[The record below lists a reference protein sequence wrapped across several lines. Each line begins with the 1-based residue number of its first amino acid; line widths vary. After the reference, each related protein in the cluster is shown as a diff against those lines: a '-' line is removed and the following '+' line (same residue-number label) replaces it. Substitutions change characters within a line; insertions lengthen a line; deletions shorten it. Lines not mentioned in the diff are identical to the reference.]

1 MQTRREIKV
10 VIADDHE
17 IFRDGLKLMLSH
29 AADISCIGEAAD
41 GNELISIVDKLKPD
55 VVITDIKMPG
65 LDGIEAAKQITALH
79 PEIGIIGLSMFEE
92 EQLIM
97 DMLEAGASG
106 YLLKN
111 SDKEELIDAIHT
123 VAKNGQYYCKHTSAK
138 LAKMIAHSRHTKN
151 SEKDKA
157 PEFTEKEVQIIKLI
171 CEGMTNKEIGEK
183 LFMSVR
189 TIEGYR
195 IKILE
200 KMNVK
205 NTVGIVITAI
215 KLGYYSPE
223 LV

>member
-1 MQTRREIKV
+1 MQIRQAIKV

-29 AADISCIGEAAD
+29 AADITCVGEAAD
-41 GNELISIVDKLKPD
+41 GKELISIIEKLQPD
-55 VVITDIKMPG
+55 VIITDIKMPG
-65 LDGIEAAKQITALH
+65 LDGIEAARQITAKYPL
-79 PEIGIIGLSMFEE
+79 IGIIGLSMFEE

-123 VAKNGQYYCKHTSAK
+123 VYKNGQYYCKHTSAK
-138 LAKMIAHSRHTKN
+138 LAKMIAHSRNTKAAAK
-151 SEKDKA
+151 EKA
-157 PEFTEKEVQIIKLI
+157 PEFTDKEVQIIKLI
-171 CEGMTNKEIGEK
+171 CEGFTNKEIGER

-215 KLGYYSPE
+215 RLGYYSPE